1 MIKKIFTSKVDK
13 EHHKLHQMMMDS
25 ITMLFNAMKG
35 MNNRIVKLEQ
45 KEPDWSGSYGG
56 TISDDDDIK
65 EKK

>member
-35 MNNRIVKLEQ
+35 MNNRIVKLEKQ
-45 KEPDWSGSYGG
+45 EPDWTGSYGG